1 MYTVAH
7 PRFPR
12 RGAPTL
18 GLGQKNII
26 TARKRSLGQGN
37 IFAPVC
43 HSVHRGSAS
52 VHAVIPPPPPP
63 TRHTP
68 WTRHTPPDQAS
79 SRPGTPP
86 DQAPPP
92 GPGTP
97 GPGTPQT
104 RHSPTPPPGQAC
116 TPLTRHPPRCRAC
129 LEIRSTRGRY
139 ASYWNAIL
147 FGKNFAENCMK
158 MKEIGPRG
166 EQCVPSAPIRYTNDK
181 NFETLFCGQKIDCT
195 MDSAVGNNPIL
206 IS

>member
-12 RGAPTL
+12 PGGASTL

-37 IFAPVC
+37 IFTPVC
-43 HSVHRGSAS
+43 HSVHRGSAP
-52 VHAVIPPPPPP
+52 VHAGIPPPPPP

-79 SRPGTPP
+79 PRAGTPL

-97 GPGTPQT
+97 SWTRHPLDQVPPRPGTPPPHPQA
-104 RHSPTPPPGQAC
+104 RHAPPWPGTPPVQSMLGDTVNAWAVRILLECNLVWQEF
-116 TPLTRHPPRCRAC
+116 CRK
-129 LEIRSTRGRY
+129 LHENERNWTERG
-139 ASYWNAIL
+139 
-147 FGKNFAENCMK
+147 
-158 MKEIGPRG
+158 
-166 EQCVPSAPIRYTNDK
+166 
-181 NFETLFCGQKIDCT
+181 
-195 MDSAVGNNPIL
+195 AVRP
-206 IS
+206 